1 MKEIYSLFI
10 IPVVLF
16 HSVIGAE
23 LLFDPGESMREVKT
37 RDLFFVNCLLNSS
50 IPSPSNLEI
59 KWFDKTGAEI
69 TSSSPSD
76 HVYAIARG
84 GGKELNID
92 TVEDDDGGNY
102 QCKAVVDGVVAYER
116 TLSIRV
122 EASLTFSNCDE
133 EQFGVVGRRSRIN
146 CQASGPTAPGS
157 EWRFRDQVL
166 GLNTGL
172 YAFETTYL
180 VILNTTKE
188 SEGIYKYYAWAKN
201 VKKSRAITFKVLV
214 APVIINPVLST
225 TATVGNTTQL
235 FCMAS
240 GDPLPTFS
248 WYKVD
253 ENDNAELLQ
262 TTDRIK
268 ITDKAEG
275 VNKQGILTI
284 TEIVKEDEAI
294 YRCVAKN
301 LANDYESIDGAQA
314 ENKLEVYT
322 PPTVKEFSNLIENR
336 YQGTEGGSVTLTCE
350 ARGDPAP
357 NVIWR
362 KVGTNQQ
369 FTVGS
374 SSETISVTEDT
385 INDPTN
391 PGIVLKLGMKN
402 LAALDGGMYECE
414 AKNKAGVATRS
425 VKLEVLF
432 SPNFDGQ
439 ETEYDRTFYTWAGNP
454 NGDVVC
460 VSNANPEPVFRWY
473 HNGQEIKQGTT
484 GYGLSQKASDD
495 ENYPYRHYS
504 TLSVAFNGGN
514 DDVFG
519 SYVCQA
525 ANRINSNNQ
534 TLSLVKATVPPKPN
548 VITKEQLPTQ
558 MTFWL
563 MEPSVD
569 GPEVTHFTVTYK
581 ISGSPEEA
589 QVITIEKEFRDH
601 IDADRKYTIIIVNDL
616 LPSSEYTFTF
626 FAKNAVGPGAGEEKR
641 LGTPAIK
648 EPAMVNIMS
657 PSNSQYPTRIRVT
670 WDEPNNGGSEILS
683 YKVSYQQV
691 EVRLS
696 NQTLPTPGYQLQ
708 RPITNPITKDA
719 IKDKFYDI
727 QDLVPGSFYQVKVSA
742 TNNKG
747 EGVAGTKIILTK
759 QAEVYGAST
768 AQGGL
773 STGAIIGIVVGVFF
787 LLFILVDV
795 TCYLKNRCGIL
806 MTIREKVSGT
816 RGEDGYSAAKTDDVE
831 NLAKKD
837 ELTEEAKAVEEA
849 ETADPGDV
857 DEKKEPLLSEEQK
870 VDTVDEGET
879 QPEKVEL
886 EPEDK
891 DDVKP
896 ATPPAESPVQETTP
910 TQPSEPQAP
919 AEEPPASTDAP
930 AVLPTS
936 TTPTSGET

>member
-1 MKEIYSLFI
+1 MTANLPCSKSPVQQIPRAASLSCSKCPDDDSKSPLQQVSSTANTPCSRGAGGGQKQIGFYHFSLVNALYHVAEIEMPRKPGLSSSAGNGEDERLGNSRLRLVNPRLKI
-10 IPVVLF
+10 VNPRLRLVNSRLRPVNPRLWLVNSRLWLEN
-16 HSVIGAE
+16 SRLRLVNPRLRLVISRLRLENSRLKLAE
-23 LLFDPGESMREVKT
+23 ASKFKAEASKFKAEASKSKAEASKFKDEASKFKAEACQSKAEAKLLFDPGESMREVKT

-122 EASLTFSNCDE
+122 E
-133 EQFGVVGRRSRIN
+133 V
-146 CQASGPTAPGS
+146 
-157 EWRFRDQVL
+157 
-166 GLNTGL
+166 

-201 VKKSRAITFKVLV
+201 VKKSRAITFKVL
-214 APVIINPVLST
+214 A
-225 TATVGNTTQL
+225 
-235 FCMAS
+235 
-240 GDPLPTFS
+240 
-248 WYKVD
+248 
-253 ENDNAELLQ
+253 
-262 TTDRIK
+262 
-268 ITDKAEG
+268 
-275 VNKQGILTI
+275 
-284 TEIVKEDEAI
+284 
-294 YRCVAKN
+294 
-301 LANDYESIDGAQA
+301 
-314 ENKLEVYT
+314 

-414 AKNKAGVATRS
+414 AKNKAV
-425 VKLEVLF
+425 

-759 QAEVYGAST
+759 QDPNYQPVSKGAS
-768 AQGGL
+768 
-773 STGAIIGIVVGVFF
+773 VVVATVTTT
-787 LLFILVDV
+787 LV
-795 TCYLKNRCGIL
+795 CLI
-806 MTIREKVSGT
+806 
-816 RGEDGYSAAKTDDVE
+816 
-831 NLAKKD
+831 
-837 ELTEEAKAVEEA
+837 
-849 ETADPGDV
+849 
-857 DEKKEPLLSEEQK
+857 
-870 VDTVDEGET
+870 
-879 QPEKVEL
+879 
-886 EPEDK
+886 
-891 DDVKP
+891 
-896 ATPPAESPVQETTP
+896 ATFYACF
-910 TQPSEPQAP
+910 PSF
-919 AEEPPASTDAP
+919 
-930 AVLPTS
+930 V
-936 TTPTSGET
+936 